1 MRETG
6 DNAAVARV
14 LVLVSAVLGFLLAV
28 ALAPAALASDGD
40 TLPPLTIGSFVL
52 GWQFDATVWLPAF
65 VAVGLWLAGV
75 RRVSRAHSAHPVA
88 RVRTASW
95 IAGVAVIVVALDSGI
110 GRYDDTLFSV
120 HMVQHLLLTLVAPPL
135 LLFAGPVTLL
145 LQAASPEARRR
156 WVLPLLHSRAART
169 LSHPV
174 VAWVAFAVFLW
185 YSHFSPL
192 FEASL
197 ENGAIHNLEHALYL
211 ATALLFWWPVV
222 GRDPSPWRLGPA
234 VGALYVGLQM
244 PQMSFLAVAILM
256 APAPLYPAYA
266 TADRSW
272 GPTPLADQ
280 QIAAGIMWVGANL
293 VFIGALMVLVWVWMR
308 QEERRAVRDDQR
320 LDAERAS
327 AHRIDATGQPS
338 GGTGEARYS
347 R

>member
-14 LVLVSAVLGFLLAV
+14 LVAGSAAAGAVLAV
-28 ALAPAALASDGD
+28 AVAPVALASEGES
-40 TLPPLTIGSFVL
+40 LPPMTVSSFVL
-52 GWQFDATVWLPAF
+52 GWQFDLTVWLPALA
-65 VAVGLWLAGV
+65 AVGLWLAGV
-75 RRVSRAHSAHPVA
+75 RRVNRAHPGHPVA
-88 RVRTASW
+88 LARTASW
-95 IAGVAVIVVALDSGI
+95 IGGVAVIVVALDSGI

-135 LLFAGPVTLL
+135 LLLAGPVTLL
-145 LQAASPEARRR
+145 LQAASPAARHR
-156 WVLPLLHSRAART
+156 WILPLLHSRAARI

-174 VAWVAFAVFLW
+174 VAWIAFALFLW

-197 ENGAIHNLEHALYL
+197 ENAGIHDLEHALFL

-256 APAPLYPAYA
+256 APAPLYAAYA
-266 TADRSW
+266 TADRPW

-308 QEERRAVRDDQR
+308 QEERRAVRDDRR
-320 LDAERAS
+320 LDAERAN
-327 AHRIDATGQPS
+327 ADRLDAAGQPS